1 MSIRGTSTHYNKEGG
16 ENMRKIENSSNWYA
30 GYQRDA
36 QIAQTEIAL
45 NFGSDLGETICDIY
59 SLPSHNH
66 QTFYCKVVSENG
78 FTKLIYAKAIQN
90 SIWFS
95 EPIYMYRFEEA
106 KCFSDHP
113 IRNGRIFCGKKIIRQ
128 SAVERLLNVL
138 HELSNNQPEDLVIP
152 TIDSELTAIR
162 LYEDGKIVRE
172 ILYTNAEKLV
182 FRNEDDKKHN
192 EYLRDLHLSIEK
204 IIGIGLC

>member
-1 MSIRGTSTHYNKEGG
+1 
-16 ENMRKIENSSNWYA
+16 MRKIENSDNWYA
-30 GYQRDA
+30 GYLRDI

-45 NFGSDLGETICDIY
+45 NFAPDANSTICDIY

-66 QTFYCKVVSENG
+66 QTFYCKIVTENG
-78 FTKLIYAKAIQN
+78 FNKLVYAKAVQN

-113 IRNGRIFCGKKIIRQ
+113 IRNGRIICGKKIINKNT
-128 SAVERLLNVL
+128 VERLLMALNDL
-138 HELSNNQPEDLVIP
+138 HPEQPEDLVTP

-162 LYEDGKIVRE
+162 LYENGEISRE
-172 ILYTNAEKLV
+172 IIYTESEKLR
-182 FRNEDDKKHN
+182 FRNDDPKTYR
-192 EYLRDLHLSIEK
+192 EYLRDLHFFIETL
-204 IIGIGLC
+204 IGVGIC